1 MKHEAMFIQNKR
13 KKQMKEKKNRVEICF
28 PFIKKKEQF
37 YRTESGLSCRRTKS
51 YNSDRGNIEKA
62 L

>member
-1 MKHEAMFIQNKR
+1 
-13 KKQMKEKKNRVEICF
+13 MKEKKNRVEICF

-51 YNSDRGNIEKA
+51 YNSDRGNTEKA